1 VLVSAVRVACTS
13 GGVTV
18 LSGDGTR
25 QRIPA
30 GLCWI
35 QARNSLDG
43 SSVIGW
49 NDRGRECSATI
60 SRRDLTGYLSG
71 CMLQYR

>member
-1 VLVSAVRVACTS
+1 MSTPRTACTS

-25 QRIPA
+25 RRIPA

-35 QARNSLDG
+35 QQRNSNDG

-49 NDRGRECSATI
+49 NEHGREFSASI
-60 SRRDLTGYLSG
+60 SRQDLTGYLSG